1 MALVLAGFTHL
12 WNPIGFPV
20 PNEDESIYLGR
31 AVNFLNTL
39 EMTDNSIG
47 YDHPYFGQIFL
58 AAFLGITGY
67 QDFFSSPGHLNYE
80 MIFLIPRIFMGILAI
95 ADTFLIFKI
104 AELLYNRKVGFVAAI
119 LFAVTPTT
127 WLTRWI
133 LLDSIQLPLIL
144 LSILFAVFSFRG
156 TREGSKNNSKNIL
169 LVLLSGTFLG
179 LSIFTKIPA
188 IMIVPLVGYLIFT
201 NSKWNFKIL
210 GLWFIPVIL
219 IPLLW
224 PAYSISVGEFN
235 SWLNGIIK
243 QAHRAPNPLYFS
255 ITEFLMRD
263 PLLLIVGSIGII
275 LAVVKKD
282 LFILLAVI
290 PFLIFMYFVNYV
302 VLHHLMWVVVIL
314 CISASRLF
322 VDILTF
328 VKRYKPLLLL
338 SLGGIS
344 LFFVFA
350 FTSTIELV
358 TRNETS
364 QFFGAAALVDQYLE
378 AKLITNNN
386 NNSPDSN
393 KNIKVLGNTFFIW
406 IQQYVF
412 HNDNYVSFFQIPKKL
427 EFENQ
432 NVISIIDSRFKRELQ
447 RDDYTGITLRKMFS
461 TFDTKSIATF
471 NPTLYGDKID
481 ILLTNLERPNKTAIE
496 VTNILDKANHWKK
509 SKYMDIQ
516 RGLGTLNM
524 TVDTKNATK
533 DSNVNT
539 AFLKTPLNLTK
550 GPTLLS
556 IVYLTKSDDTNT
568 EFIIEIRDKNNTEL
582 WTRLLKHTNGIF
594 QPQLLSLGTD
604 ISDEQIK
611 LDVKIRT
618 NEKGLHTISFNKFSL
633 IS

>member
-39 EMTDNSIG
+39 DVRDNSIG

-133 LLDSIQLPLIL
+133 LLDSLQLPLIL

-263 PLLLIVGSIGII
+263 PLLLIVGTIGII

-290 PFLIFMYFVNYV
+290 PFLIFMYLVNYV

-322 VDILTF
+322 VDIVTF

-378 AKLITNNN
+378 AELISNNN
-386 NNSPDSN
+386 NNPDSN

-432 NVISIIDSRFKRELQ
+432 NVIFIIDSRFKRELQ

-481 ILLTNLERPNKTAIE
+481 ILLTNLERPNLPISGVTASGNDGN
-496 VTNILDKANHWKK
+496 VPANVLDNN
-509 SKYMDIQ
+509 
-516 RGLGTLNM
+516 LGTRWSSDGNGQFITADLG
-524 TVDTKNATK
+524 TVKNICSVDIAWYSGNSRQYHFVISTSTDGNSFTQRFSG
-533 DSNVNT
+533 DSSGTTLISEKYTFPAVEARFVRVTVNGNTVNT
-539 AFLKTPLNLTK
+539 WA
-550 GPTLLS
+550 S
-556 IVYLTKSDDTNT
+556 I
-568 EFIIEIRDKNNTEL
+568 TEL
-582 WTRLLKHTNGIF
+582 HVFGSSASALASSQYNFG
-594 QPQLLSLGTD
+594 PC
-604 ISDEQIK
+604 
-611 LDVKIRT
+611 
-618 NEKGLHTISFNKFSL
+618 
-633 IS
+633 

>member
-39 EMTDNSIG
+39 ELTDNSIG

-104 AELLYNRKVGFVAAI
+104 AELLYNRKVGFLAAI

-263 PLLLIVGSIGII
+263 PLLLIVGTIGII

-378 AKLITNNN
+378 AKLITNN

-496 VTNILDKANHWKK
+496 VTNILDEANHWKK

-556 IVYLTKSDDTNT
+556 IGYLTKSDDTDT

-582 WTRLLKHTNGIF
+582 WTRLLKRTNGIF

>member
-39 EMTDNSIG
+39 EVRDNSIG

-133 LLDSIQLPLIL
+133 LLDSLQLPLIL

-263 PLLLIVGSIGII
+263 PLLLIVGTIGII

-322 VDILTF
+322 VDIVIF

-378 AKLITNNN
+378 AKLITNN

-496 VTNILDKANHWKK
+496 VTNILDEANHWKK

-556 IVYLTKSDDTNT
+556 IGYLTKSDDTNT

-594 QPQLLSLGTD
+594 QSQLLSLGTD

>member
-1 MALVLAGFTHL
+1 MALILAGFTHL

-39 EMTDNSIG
+39 ELTDNSIG

-104 AELLYNRKVGFVAAI
+104 AELLYNRKVGFLAAI

-263 PLLLIVGSIGII
+263 PLLLIVGTIGII

-386 NNSPDSN
+386 NSPDSN
-393 KNIKVLGNTFFIW
+393 KNIKVIGNTFFIW

-556 IVYLTKSDDTNT
+556 IGYLTKSDDTNT

-582 WTRLLKHTNGIF
+582 WTRLLEHTNGIF

-633 IS
+633 LS

>member
-1 MALVLAGFTHL
+1 MALILAGFTHL

-39 EMTDNSIG
+39 EVRDNSIG

-386 NNSPDSN
+386 NSPDSN

-412 HNDNYVSFFQIPKKL
+412 HNGNYVSFFQIPKKL

-556 IVYLTKSDDTNT
+556 IGYLTKSDDTNT

-582 WTRLLKHTNGIF
+582 WTRLLEHTNGIF

>member
-1 MALVLAGFTHL
+1 MALILAGFTHL
-12 WNPIGFPV
+12 WNPIGFPI

-39 EMTDNSIG
+39 EVADNSIG

-263 PLLLIVGSIGII
+263 PLLLIVGTIGII

-364 QFFGAAALVDQYLE
+364 QFFGAAALVDHYLE
-378 AKLITNNN
+378 AELITNN

-481 ILLTNLERPNKTAIE
+481 ILLTNLERPNKTATE

-516 RGLGTLNM
+516 RGLGILNM

-556 IVYLTKSDDTNT
+556 IGYLTKSDNTNT

-582 WTRLLKHTNGIF
+582 WTRLLKHTNGLF

>member
-39 EMTDNSIG
+39 EVRDNSIG

-322 VDILTF
+322 VDIVIF

-556 IVYLTKSDDTNT
+556 IGYLTKSDDTNT

>member
-1 MALVLAGFTHL
+1 LALILAGFTHL

-39 EMTDNSIG
+39 EVRDNSIG

-263 PLLLIVGSIGII
+263 PLLLIVGTIGII

-322 VDILTF
+322 VDIVTF

-378 AKLITNNN
+378 AKLITNN

-556 IVYLTKSDDTNT
+556 IGYLTKSDDTNT

>member
-1 MALVLAGFTHL
+1 MALILAGFTHL

-39 EMTDNSIG
+39 EVRDNSIG

-104 AELLYNRKVGFVAAI
+104 AELLYNRKVGFLAAI

-263 PLLLIVGSIGII
+263 PLLLIVGTIGII

-322 VDILTF
+322 VDIVIF

-556 IVYLTKSDDTNT
+556 IGYLTKSDDTNT

-582 WTRLLKHTNGIF
+582 WTRLLEHTNGIF

-633 IS
+633 LS

>member
-1 MALVLAGFTHL
+1 MALILAGFTHL

-39 EMTDNSIG
+39 EVTDNSIG

-386 NNSPDSN
+386 NSPDSN

-556 IVYLTKSDDTNT
+556 IGYLTKSDDTNT